1 MSKRFKKYLVL
12 NGILHNEI
20 NCFTFQFESKNRI
33 ATVRLFGYDANRKQA
48 PMKNANETP
57 QVLPDHQTMWQA
69 VLDRDSRY
77 RGVFVYAVRSTGI
90 YCLPTCPS
98 RRPHLDQV
106 TFFATADA
114 AEAAGF
120 RPCRRCH
127 PQQSVSFN
135 DRTVEKAR
143 LLLEQNVEKP
153 LSLSELGRA
162 LNLSPSYLH
171 RVFKSKTGLTPRQY
185 SAAQR
190 LKQFKDRVKA
200 GEPVASAM
208 YGAGF
213 SSSSRLYENAAQH
226 LGMTPATYRKGGLG
240 MVIYFTTLDTSLGKI
255 LVAGTHQGVCR
266 VSFGDNET
274 QMVATLQA
282 EYPAAHISRD
292 DNPLKPWVDI
302 IAEYMNG
309 KRLDLSL
316 PLDIQATAFQQ
327 RVWEALRKIPYGSTR
342 TYSEVAASIGNPHA
356 ARAVASACASNPV
369 ALVTP
374 CHRVVRS
381 DGQTGGYRWGE
392 ERKQALLSRE
402 RLNKLEI
409 TKK

>member
-1 MSKRFKKYLVL
+1 MTISIKTPK
-12 NGILHNEI
+12 
-20 NCFTFQFESKNRI
+20 
-33 ATVRLFGYDANRKQA
+33 
-48 PMKNANETP
+48 PM
-57 QVLPDHQTMWQA
+57 PDYQTMWQA
-69 VLDRDSRY
+69 VMERNPNYRD
-77 RGVFVYAVRSTGI
+77 VFVYAVRSTGI

-98 RRPHLDQV
+98 RRPHPDQV
-106 TFFATADA
+106 TFFSTADA

-127 PQQSVSFN
+127 PHESVSFS
-135 DRTVEKAR
+135 DRMVENAR
-143 LLLEQNVEKP
+143 QLIESHTEKP
-153 LSLSELGRA
+153 LSLTELGQA
-162 LNLSPSYLH
+162 LNISPSYLH

-185 SAAQR
+185 ASAQR
-190 LKQFKDRVKA
+190 LNQFKERVKT
-200 GEPVASAM
+200 GEPVASAL

-226 LGMTPATYRKGGLG
+226 LGMTPATYRRGGLG
-240 MVIYFTTLDTSLGKI
+240 MTIYYTTLDTSLGKI
-255 LVAGTHQGVCR
+255 LVAGTQQGVCS
-266 VSFGDNET
+266 VSFGDSEK

-282 EYPAAHISRD
+282 EYPAAHISRGD
-292 DNPLKPWVDI
+292 DSLKPWVEI

-381 DGQTGGYRWGE
+381 DGKMGGYRWGE

-402 RLNKLEI
+402 RQQKLENI
-409 TKK
+409 